1 MPGKVYLALVHYPV
15 YNKNGQVISTSVT
28 NLDLHDIA
36 RVAATYGVEKYF
48 VVHPL
53 EAQQRLVQEIL
64 GYWRYGY
71 GARYNPSRCQA
82 FDRLQVVESLEAARR
97 ETGAA
102 GGSSLLTVCTTAR
115 SYPESIG
122 YRELRQLRERD
133 ERDLMLLFGTGWGLA
148 QSVIDE
154 SDLVLEPIRGSGKY
168 NHLSVRSA
176 VAIILDRLLGE
187 NWWQAR

>member
-1 MPGKVYLALVHYPV
+1 MPVKVYLALVHYPV

-53 EAQQRLVQEIL
+53 KTQQRLVQEIL
-64 GYWRYGY
+64 GYWRHGY
-71 GARYNPSRCQA
+71 GSRYNPSRCQA
-82 FDRLQVVESLEAARR
+82 FNRLQVVESLEAARQ
-97 ETGAA
+97 ESGVA
-102 GGSSLLTVCTTAR
+102 GGPGLLTVCTTAR

-122 YRELRQLRERD
+122 YRELRELRERSG
-133 ERDLMLLFGTGWGLA
+133 RDLMLLFGTGWGLA

-154 SDLVLEPIRGSGKY
+154 SDLVLEPIWGSGEY